1 MKWHLFISL
10 PLMNQSFPK
19 SQKLK
24 SRKVITQLFNE
35 GKGLTKYPIKVLY
48 LPTDKA
54 PDTKA
59 GFTAP
64 KRSFKLAVTRNRLKR
79 LMRESYRT
87 QKAETLEKNGTTFVL
102 LFIYIG
108 KEVADFKLVK
118 KSFIVLLK
126 KLCDAKV

>member
-10 PLMNQSFPK
+10 PLMNESFPK

-24 SRKVITQLFNE
+24 SRKVITRLFNE
-35 GKGLTKYPIKVLY
+35 GKGLTKYPVKVLY
-48 LPTDKA
+48 LPADTA
-54 PDTKA
+54 AETKA

-64 KRSFKLAVTRNRLKR
+64 KRNFKLAVTRNRLKR

-87 QKAETLEKNGTTFVL
+87 QKAETLEKNGDTFVL

-108 KEVADFKLVK
+108 KEVADFESVK
-118 KSFIVLLK
+118 KSFMVLLK